1 MAREIVA
8 IAPALPGYYAV
19 YADAE
24 SPDGKPYSTSPI
36 VLWVLVRDEATG
48 AVSVSAFDES
58 GLSDE
63 FTMGPC
69 DEFDNF
75 LGFASERRLSEE
87 ADYFA
92 QEARRYLERQARRR
106 QRKGGAKAA

>member
-1 MAREIVA
+1 MAREIIG

-24 SPDGKPYSTSPI
+24 SPDGKPYSTSPV

-48 AVSVSAFDES
+48 AVNVSAFDE
-58 GLSDE
+58 LSLADE
-63 FTMGPC
+63 FTMGPA
-69 DEFDNF
+69 DECDNF
-75 LGFASERRLSEE
+75 LGFASERRLREE
-87 ADYFA
+87 AAYFE

-106 QRKGGAKAA
+106 QRKGGAMAA